1 MGPQRYRR
9 MKKALAGPSVNRR
22 FGPNRLLCAAAL
34 QGMDS
39 GQSTVRAQA

>member
-9 MKKALAGPSVNRR
+9 TKKALAGLSVNRF
-22 FGPNRLLCAAAL
+22 FGPNRLLCAPTL

-39 GQSTVRAQA
+39 RPSTVRAQA

>member
-9 MKKALAGPSVNRR
+9 MKKALAGLSVNRYV
-22 FGPNRLLCAAAL
+22 GPNRLLCAAAL

-39 GQSTVRAQA
+39 YPGTVRAQA

>member
-9 MKKALAGPSVNRR
+9 MKKALAGLSVNRF

-39 GQSTVRAQA
+39 GPSTVRAQA

>member
-9 MKKALAGPSVNRR
+9 MKKALAGLSVNRL
-22 FGPNRLLCAAAL
+22 FGPNRLLCAATL

-39 GQSTVRAQA
+39 RRNTVRAQA